1 MSHLHHKVSALIDGE
16 LSSHARSRALAHA
29 RTCRSCR
36 QEIAETLDVKR
47 RVNRLAP
54 VEVSA
59 DLLEVVAS
67 IAPAPRPRVSSGRS
81 TLLRKAV
88 ISVGSLS
95 AVVIALAY
103 VVGAPDTTQASTV
116 NPPVEEF
123 TAEFA
128 DSTGLAPLSDPV
140 VGASAAGGTESV
152 TFGGS
157 QSWLPPSSSHRVGAA
172 PNDPREAVQLLERA
186 VTAPERVAFEGTRVV
201 RSMTPDGNSSFVV
214 QVHHVPQQGTVFDV
228 RGTASE
234 PSSSSFVSVSEAAD
248 DGLEGK
254 PIAPLL
260 AAYDVVMDGSQV
272 IDGRHTSV
280 ISASQ
285 NGQVSARFWIDDAT
299 GILLRRAMYVGGRL
313 VRMSGFTSITT
324 SRHGFMQ
331 HLPPEMQALPATTL
345 SPTIAEALND
355 KGWTCPVQLSRD
367 FHLSFLHQVDAAGG
381 AMHAEYTD
389 GLSTVSV
396 FEERGALDPSTL
408 GRLPPVSRWAATRS
422 MCVLGWPTVAVWQS
436 GKETVF
442 TVVTDAPE
450 QLTGALLSRFP
461 HVADQ
466 PTSGVATRISKGL
479 SRMASAVAP

>member
-16 LSSHARSRALAHA
+16 LSPHARSRALAHA
-29 RTCRSCR
+29 RTCPSCR
-36 QEIAETLDVKR
+36 QEISETLDVKR
-47 RVNRLAP
+47 RVNKLAP

-67 IAPAPRPRVSSGRS
+67 ITPTPRPGVPSGRS

-103 VVGAPDTTQASTV
+103 VVGAPPEATQASTV
-116 NPPVEEF
+116 SPPVEEF

-140 VGASAAGGTESV
+140 VGASSAGGTESV
-152 TFGGS
+152 SFGGS
-157 QSWLPPSSSHRVGAA
+157 QTWRPPSSSQGVGTP
-172 PNDPREAVQLLERA
+172 PNDPQEAVQLLERA
-186 VTAPERVAFEGTRVV
+186 VTAPERVAFEGTKVV
-201 RSMTPDGNSSFVV
+201 RSMTPGGNSSFVV

-234 PSSSSFVSVSEAAD
+234 PSSSSFVSASEAAD

-408 GRLPPVSRWAATRS
+408 GGFHQEQVGGDALYVRAGL
-422 MCVLGWPTVAVWQS
+422 PTVAVWQS
-436 GKETVF
+436 GETVF

-479 SRMASAVAP
+479 SRMVSAVAP